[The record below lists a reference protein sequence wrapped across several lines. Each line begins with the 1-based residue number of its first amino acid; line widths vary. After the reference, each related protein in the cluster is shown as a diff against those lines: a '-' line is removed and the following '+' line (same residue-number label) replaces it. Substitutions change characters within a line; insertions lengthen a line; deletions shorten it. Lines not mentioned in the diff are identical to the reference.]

1 MLQITVRSLRIV
13 CGLYDRCEGANRQ
26 ETLDTNL
33 HRGVRN
39 DRAAAF
45 TAATCAILLVF
56 YILTARYPPASVVV
70 LQKTREKLR
79 DRQLKAMN

>member
-1 MLQITVRSLRIV
+1 
-13 CGLYDRCEGANRQ
+13 
-26 ETLDTNL
+26 L